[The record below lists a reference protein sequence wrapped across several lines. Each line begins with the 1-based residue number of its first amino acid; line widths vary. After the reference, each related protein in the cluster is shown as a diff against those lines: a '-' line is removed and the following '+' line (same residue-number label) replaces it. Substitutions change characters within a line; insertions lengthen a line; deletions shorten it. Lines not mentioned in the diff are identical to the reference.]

1 MKKLLLGVMLF
12 SSLIVNNS
20 CDSSEIVENKTIK
33 SSNSKQIKKLMKS
46 AFLIQKEL
54 KSNDKLLSRIRNNAK
69 INGRSVQYIDQETL
83 DYIKDIGGISDV
95 DINLEQV
102 NLIIAEN
109 LEARE
114 IGYGDYIDNMNY
126 SETTKSYLQSF
137 INETEPIED
146 LTSQPEFLSLTSN
159 DQNMLINVNETM
171 DIYNNQIAQTY
182 RIEFM
187 SEGFCVGSSVG
198 NAVGNVLCGPPCGIA
213 GWIIGGILGDAL
225 K

>member
-1 MKKLLLGVMLF
+1 M
-12 SSLIVNNS
+12 SP
-20 CDSSEIVENKTIK
+20 
-33 SSNSKQIKKLMKS
+33 
-46 AFLIQKEL
+46 
-54 KSNDKLLSRIRNNAK
+54 K
-69 INGRSVQYIDQETL
+69 ICETRCRKPVDQETL

-198 NAVGNVLCGPPCGIA
+198 NAIGNVLCGPPCGIA